1 MSKQKN
7 IKVDELTV
15 RVTYTVNMSDLDI
28 PEGVYKELE
37 DAFDNGTEVVLNS
50 MEHTEAQE
58 WLSTNCKE
66 SNSDSWEVEI
76 FDILAP
82 DVE

>member
-28 PEGVYKELE
+28 PEDVYKELE
-37 DAFDNGTEVVLNS
+37 DAFYDGTEVVLNS

-66 SNSDSWEVEI
+66 TNSDSWEVEI